1 MSVLVCMYMGRI
13 MMKRY
18 KRRHILILVLSI
30 LLGGIWIA
38 GFSNQKCLYPSGGY
52 TTYSMHEPFELFGCT
67 FEVTGVETYEYISF
81 VKEHNLTDPSLN
93 TRKDLNAQLI
103 SVKIRVT
110 NTSDAEQKVNLYPI
124 MISTVD
130 QANALE
136 LITYMELHDNSSAG
150 LEPILQP
157 GETYETELP
166 YTEWGKNWGVKEG
179 KIIDKIPLRAT
190 FTLYPEKYSVLLNDL
205 W

>member
-1 MSVLVCMYMGRI
+1 MYMGQI

-38 GFSNQKCLYPSGGY
+38 GFSNQKRKYPSGGY
-52 TTYSMHEPFELFGCT
+52 TTYSLHEPFELFGCT
-67 FEVTGVETYEYISF
+67 YEVTGVETYEYISF

-103 SVKIRVT
+103 SVKIRVI
-110 NTSDAEQKVNLYPI
+110 NTSDTEQKVNLYPI

-150 LEPILQP
+150 LAPILQP

-166 YTEWGKNWGVKEG
+166 YISWGIYWGVKEG
-179 KIIDKIPLRAT
+179 NMIDKIPLRVT

>member
-1 MSVLVCMYMGRI
+1 MYMVRI

-18 KRRHILILVLSI
+18 KRRHILILILSI

-38 GFSNQKCLYPSGGY
+38 GFSNQKRQYPSGGY

-67 FEVTGVETYEYISF
+67 FEVTGVETYDYISF

-93 TRKDLNAQLI
+93 TMQDDNAQLI
-103 SVKIRVT
+103 SVKVRAT
-110 NTSDAEQKVNLYPI
+110 NTSDTEQRVILYPI
-124 MISTVD
+124 MLSTVD

-150 LEPILQP
+150 LAPTLQP

-166 YTEWGKNWGVKEG
+166 YTEWGLYWGVKEG
-179 KIIDKIPLRAT
+179 NMIDKIPLRVT

>member
-1 MSVLVCMYMGRI
+1 MYMGQI

-38 GFSNQKCLYPSGGY
+38 GFSNQKRLYPSGGY

-166 YTEWGKNWGVKEG
+166 YTEWGKYWGVKEG
-179 KIIDKIPLRAT
+179 NMIDKIPLRVT

>member
-1 MSVLVCMYMGRI
+1 

-38 GFSNQKCLYPSGGY
+38 GFSNQKRKYPSGGY
-52 TTYSMHEPFELFGCT
+52 TTYSLHEPFELFGCT
-67 FEVTGVETYEYISF
+67 YEVTGVETYDYISF

-93 TRKDLNAQLI
+93 TIQDDNAQLI
-103 SVKIRVT
+103 SVKVRVT
-110 NTSDAEQKVNLYPI
+110 NTSDTEQKVNLYPI

-150 LEPILQP
+150 LAPILQP

-166 YTEWGKNWGVKEG
+166 YISWGIYWGVKEG
-179 KIIDKIPLRAT
+179 NMIDKIPLRVT

>member
-1 MSVLVCMYMGRI
+1 MYMGRI

-38 GFSNQKCLYPSGGY
+38 GFSNQKRKYPSGGY
-52 TTYSMHEPFELFGCT
+52 TTYSLHEPFELFGCT
-67 FEVTGVETYEYISF
+67 FEVTGVETYDYISF

>member
-1 MSVLVCMYMGRI
+1 MYMGQI

-38 GFSNQKCLYPSGGY
+38 GFSNQKRKYPSGGY
-52 TTYSMHEPFELFGCT
+52 TTYSLHEPFELFGCT
-67 FEVTGVETYEYISF
+67 YEVTGVETYDYISF

-93 TRKDLNAQLI
+93 TIQDDNAQLI
-103 SVKIRVT
+103 SVKVRVT
-110 NTSDAEQKVNLYPI
+110 NTSDTEQKVNLYPI

-150 LEPILQP
+150 LAPILQP

-166 YTEWGKNWGVKEG
+166 YISWGIYWGVKEG
-179 KIIDKIPLRAT
+179 NMIDKIPLRVT